1 VPVGGTI
8 ISSFEAETITRISK
22 FYPGRASSSQSLDV
36 LMTLL
41 SMGSDGYKQLLRERK
56 ECFSYLKSKL
66 ETLGANTNEKAL
78 VTPNNSI
85 SIAFSLSGLGGS
97 QKDFTQIGSM
107 LFTRNVTGVRVVAP
121 GDTKEIGGV
130 VFQNFNSHYNSYP
143 CVYLTAAATIGIKK
157 DEIDVFIK
165 RLQKILDE
173 KKA

>member
-1 VPVGGTI
+1 
-8 ISSFEAETITRISK
+8 
-22 FYPGRASSSQSLDV
+22 
-36 LMTLL
+36 
-41 SMGSDGYKQLLRERK
+41 MGSDGYKQLLRERK

-165 RLQKILDE
+165 RKNIQLPQATPEALLFFLSPIEREEIARNFSHRDNF
-173 KKA
+173 AR